1 MKSVKY
7 ITLCVSSLA
16 VSTALAQERTLE
28 EITVTAQ
35 KREQAITDVSLTIN
49 AFTGDLM
56 RANQDRVGD
65 ADDLAAATN
74 LAERIGAA
82 VLEDEAALRR
92 SAPNVIELNPPPKT
106 QADNSAMT
114 TARPRAFRRSLLS
127 GVLAASIALIAV
139 VVARF
144 VNDTP
149 PTFTSASNVALADK
163 SSVEPL
169 RLTERAPS
177 GAVQLQR
184 YLVNHAE
191 FSRAT
196 SQGVM
201 PYARVVGYRNGVD
214 ERRR

>member
-1 MKSVKY
+1 MTTQS
-7 ITLCVSSLA
+7 
-16 VSTALAQERTLE
+16 
-28 EITVTAQ
+28 
-35 KREQAITDVSLTIN
+35 RELLSAFLDNELSPIEVDELTQAWASEGELPIVARRYQLI
-49 AFTGDLM
+49 GDLM

-106 QADNSAMT
+106 QADNSVIT

-149 PTFTSASNVALADK
+149 PTFTPASNVALADK

>member
-1 MKSVKY
+1 MTTQSRE
-7 ITLCVSSLA
+7 LLSAFLDNELA
-16 VSTALAQERTLE
+16 PIEVDELT
-28 EITVTAQ
+28 
-35 KREQAITDVSLTIN
+35 QAWASEGELPIVARRYQLI
-49 AFTGDLM
+49 GDLM

-149 PTFTSASNVALADK
+149 PTFTPASNVALADE

-169 RLTERAPS
+169 RLAERAPS

>member
-1 MKSVKY
+1 MTTQS
-7 ITLCVSSLA
+7 
-16 VSTALAQERTLE
+16 
-28 EITVTAQ
+28 
-35 KREQAITDVSLTIN
+35 RELLSAFLDSELDPVEVDELTQAWASEGELPIVARRYQLI
-49 AFTGDLM
+49 GDLM
-56 RANQDRVGD
+56 RANQDWVGD
-65 ADDLAAATN
+65 ADEFASATN

-92 SAPNVIELNPPPKT
+92 SAPNVIELNPLPKT
-106 QADNSAMT
+106 PADNSAT
-114 TARPRAFRRSLLS
+114 ATARPRAFRRSLLS
-127 GVLAASIALIAV
+127 GVLAASIALVAV

-144 VNDTP
+144 VNDTS
-149 PTFTSASNVALADK
+149 PTLTPVSDVALADK
-163 SSVEPL
+163 SSVETP
-169 RLTERAPS
+169 RLAEHAPS
-177 GAVQLQR
+177 GGVQLQR

>member
-1 MKSVKY
+1 MTTQS
-7 ITLCVSSLA
+7 
-16 VSTALAQERTLE
+16 
-28 EITVTAQ
+28 
-35 KREQAITDVSLTIN
+35 RELLSAFLDNELSPIEVDELTQAWASEGELPIVARRYQLI
-49 AFTGDLM
+49 GDLM
-56 RANQDRVGD
+56 RANQVRVGD
-65 ADDLAAATN
+65 ADELAAATN

-106 QADNSAMT
+106 QADNSTIT

-149 PTFTSASNVALADK
+149 PTFTPASNVALADK